1 VRTIPPPDSIEQA
14 RMLAAIRENAINYTK
29 SLPNYICGRVTR
41 RHIDPSGT
49 EFWREADRVYEQ
61 LTFFDQEEKL
71 KVISVSGKLVSNVEH
86 DQLGGARSKGE
97 FGYLLFEIFSPETDT
112 EFHWERWA
120 TLREKRMAVFGFRV
134 RQSRSKY
141 SIYHQQ
147 SRRQIVAGY
156 SGLVYA
162 DKATNQVMRIAMHCE
177 DMPADFPI
185 QEVSVTLDYDP
196 TLIGDQTFVLPLKS
210 DLRSREGRFMVWNET
225 EFKSYRKFSADAS
238 ITFDTSDS
246 IPEEKLKETPAK
258 TGREAGR
265 RQEERQAKE
274 EERLRTVSSHSPLT
288 CFVLSAFICVHL
300 RLIFV
305 GPPSDRTRWVA
316 WNRERPVAR
325 FTPSRRYFSLALIAV
340 GGALLSAWTGWRWQP
355 AWIAAVLFGVSA
367 PALLLLALRPKI
379 EIHETHLLVGPPRHP
394 VDRRSTPRSNRL
406 ECAASRLPHA
416 G

>member
-1 VRTIPPPDSIEQA
+1 MDMRRVWVLLAALALYCTAASAQITTVQQLVTFVKSSVQLHQNDLEVANYLRTVKLKERLDERTVEQLQGAGGLGPKTIAALHDLSVKSAGLPQAAPAAPAVKPAVRTIPPPDSMEQA

-41 RHIDPSGT
+41 RHVDPTGT

-71 KVISVSGKLVSNVEH
+71 KVISVSGKLVNNVEH

-120 TLREKRMAVFGFRV
+120 TLRDKRMAVFGFRV

-156 SGLVYA
+156 SGLIYA

-196 TLIGDQTFVLPLKS
+196 AQIGDQTFILPLKS

-225 EFKSYRKFSADAS
+225 EFRSYRKFSADAS

-258 TGREAGR
+258 PDDD
-265 RQEERQAKE
+265 KK
-274 EERLRTVSSHSPLT
+274 
-288 CFVLSAFICVHL
+288 
-300 RLIFV
+300 
-305 GPPSDRTRWVA
+305 SDPQKKK
-316 WNRERPVAR
+316 N
-325 FTPSRRYFSLALIAV
+325 
-340 GGALLSAWTGWRWQP
+340 
-355 AWIAAVLFGVSA
+355 
-367 PALLLLALRPKI
+367 
-379 EIHETHLLVGPPRHP
+379 
-394 VDRRSTPRSNRL
+394 N
-406 ECAASRLPHA
+406 
-416 G
+416 